1 MMLPICQSLGDQ
13 SAREE
18 GLGQM
23 IAQAWQQHERDRV
36 LVSKSPK
43 DALEVFSE
51 QWHDAMNKGLNEA
64 FVSTIQ
70 LSTAKPFVSEVYTD
84 TQRV

>member
-1 MMLPICQSLGDQ
+1 MLPICQSLGDQ

-36 LVSKSPK
+36 LVSNSPK
-43 DALEVFSE
+43 DVL
-51 QWHDAMNKGLNEA
+51 D
-64 FVSTIQ
+64 VSVNNGMMLRT
-70 LSTAKPFVSEVYTD
+70 KV
-84 TQRV
+84 